1 MLANLNDVLL
11 PAKKNRSCVGQFNVL
26 TRGMARGIIDAA
38 EEVQVPVVLG
48 IEEDQ
53 LDICSMEDFASFVIP
68 MAKKA
73 KVPVV
78 VHFDHGYTLE
88 RCADAL
94 KLGFTSVNYD
104 RSMDPIDQNE
114 FAVAGLSHIAHAFHA
129 TVEAELGHTPK
140 EGEDTEKQILTVP
153 EEAREYVK
161 LTQADALAIAVGT
174 SHGEYR
180 TQPTVDFD
188 RIRRTADAV
197 DVPLVLHG
205 GSGLSENTV
214 KEAIA
219 AGISKIDIFTDI
231 NLACFQGDI
240 QAYNDGIRMKSEA
253 IPYELHAVRVYAEE
267 KMRLF
272 SDGQK

>member
-11 PAKKNRSCVGQFNVL
+11 PAKKNKTCIGQFNVL

-38 EEVQVPVVLG
+38 EKTNVPVVLG

-53 LDICSMEDFASFVIP
+53 LNICSMEDFAAFVIP
-68 MAKKA
+68 MAKQA
-73 KVPVV
+73 AVPVV
-78 VHFDHGYTLE
+78 VHFDHGYSLD
-88 RCADAL
+88 RCVDAL
-94 KLGFTSVNYD
+94 RLGFTSVNYD
-104 RSMDPIDQNE
+104 RSMDPIEENE
-114 FAVAGLSHIAHAFHA
+114 SAVAGLARVAHAFHA

-140 EGEDTEKQILTVP
+140 EGEDKEKLVFTVP
-153 EEAREYVK
+153 DEARDYVEK
-161 LTQADALAIAVGT
+161 TKADALAIAVGT
-174 SHGEYR
+174 SHGEYQ
-180 TQPTVDFD
+180 TQPDVDFE
-188 RIRRTADAV
+188 RIRKTAGAV
-197 DVPLVLHG
+197 DVPLALHG
-205 GSGLSENTV
+205 GSGLSDNTV

-272 SDGQK
+272 SSKN